1 MTEITFNIK
10 PQAGGD
16 DFSVT
21 ITQEST
27 VAQLKDQINEK
38 TSIGKEH
45 MRLIFKGRILK
56 DEQTLSEAKL
66 EAGMTVVLVNTNTEG
81 LKIAAATPSVPKET
95 PPATA

>member
-1 MTEITFNIK
+1 
-10 PQAGGD
+10 
-16 DFSVT
+16 
-21 ITQEST
+21 
-27 VAQLKDQINEK
+27 
-38 TSIGKEH
+38 